1 MRPATPA
8 AAGGGH
14 DRAQQGRKR
23 PGQLPPADG
32 RLLSNRRPRAMTGLA
47 KPAYGEA
54 AWLRFFTGAA
64 PNRKRQREHDGAVP
78 RRASPAERDRHAMV
92 PSGHLPTNKPK
103 PTGPGPPIIQ
113 VTFAPPQH
121 TLLHQLQGM
130 LHQALGPLLQRRPPV
145 VVAQAIGARAPVPM
159 LLGPPPG
166 GAREPGVAALPTPIP
181 LRAQLTAAGLRE
193 AAQKAALQHPRIT
206 GGLVAQRAAAGVPT
220 TLAAIEAADVV
231 FETTQL
237 IVLLPPSALA
247 TVCGTSV
254 ERLFN
259 STPQQ
264 IVDHALR
271 HSRRRWVSTT
281 IAGARRAY
289 VRLLLWLEAHD
300 IEHDGTVD
308 GLTLGSYLDD
318 VDKTARARCA
328 EREAQLARAGG
339 ERPRGKPQ
347 TGEHAAQGQ
356 WEHLDYLRRRWGL
369 QLATGAAKARYE
381 PARRP
386 PQAAPP
392 PSVRAMF
399 TLEATLVQRRHT
411 LAAPVLNAAAAT
423 LFLAY
428 AVSRVEQAQSCY
440 FDGWQDGFLH
450 GVFLLDKHPNPDKR
464 RPRRFWV
471 PTKGLLGTGDWMDVL
486 VASLQ
491 GCEGACA
498 VFLENDS
505 PDGDPFRATRT
516 LNAAMTKERVAV
528 AKRAI
533 WRRIMGVRL
542 ANLNTLH
549 AERHFIPHAAQARGE
564 PPEDAVELGRW
575 SGSTAQDADLEPS
588 LRAQRCHRLRAG
600 SLPDRYSQAAKVG
613 RVLQIITRQMD
624 AIRSAIW
631 SRWDVLP
638 WDGGWQLLAAPPA
651 RP

>member
-206 GGLVAQRAAAGVPT
+206 GGLAAQRAAAGVPT

-440 FDGWQDGFLH
+440 FDGW
-450 GVFLLDKHPNPDKR
+450 
-464 RPRRFWV
+464 
-471 PTKGLLGTGDWMDVL
+471 
-486 VASLQ
+486 
-491 GCEGACA
+491 
-498 VFLENDS
+498 
-505 PDGDPFRATRT
+505 
-516 LNAAMTKERVAV
+516 
-528 AKRAI
+528 
-533 WRRIMGVRL
+533 
-542 ANLNTLH
+542 
-549 AERHFIPHAAQARGE
+549 
-564 PPEDAVELGRW
+564 
-575 SGSTAQDADLEPS
+575 
-588 LRAQRCHRLRAG
+588 
-600 SLPDRYSQAAKVG
+600 
-613 RVLQIITRQMD
+613 
-624 AIRSAIW
+624 
-631 SRWDVLP
+631 
-638 WDGGWQLLAAPPA
+638 
-651 RP
+651 